1 MANGTPKTLAQ
12 SIDDYINRGFGSM
25 NKNDFE
31 IFIFNEYLKEPG
43 NSKLGDYELS
53 LKLRIPKAKVR
64 RLRYEASLKYPVS
77 EDMLRNLLDDSLQYA
92 RIVPNSVRCIEI
104 NVENES
110 VRQYVNALL
119 KKEHRFSDGSF
130 SSEILRLSADD
141 YEYLAKNIYGDKEVK
156 EVTGKLLSSPMVKGL
171 GLSAGKRDLKDIITA
186 ISRKITS
193 AVQASLKIAEIVNAI
208 DSILNILP

>member
-1 MANGTPKTLAQ
+1 MAKETPKTLAQ

-43 NSKLGDYELS
+43 NSKLGDYDLS
-53 LKLRIPKAKVR
+53 LRLRIPKAKVR

-92 RIVPNSVRCIEI
+92 CNVRNSVRCIEI

-119 KKEHRFSDGSF
+119 RKSTGS
-130 SSEILRLSADD
+130 
-141 YEYLAKNIYGDKEVK
+141 
-156 EVTGKLLSSPMVKGL
+156 VTGRSVPKYYGCLPTITNIWPRISMVIK
-171 GLSAGKRDLKDIITA
+171 K
-186 ISRKITS
+186 
-193 AVQASLKIAEIVNAI
+193 
-208 DSILNILP
+208 

>member
-43 NSKLGDYELS
+43 NSKLGDYDLS
-53 LKLRIPKAKVR
+53 LRLRIPKAKVR

-77 EDMLRNLLDDSLQYA
+77 EDMLRSLLDESLQYA

-110 VRQYVNALL
+110 VRQYVDALL

-141 YEYLAKNIYGDKEVK
+141 YECLVKSIYGDKEVK
-156 EVTGKLLSSPMVKGL
+156 EITDKLLSSPTVKDL
-171 GLSAGKRDLKDIITA
+171 DLPANKRDLKEIITA
-186 ISRKITS
+186 ISRKIKT
-193 AVQASLKIAEIVNAI
+193 AVQASLKIAEIINAI
-208 DSILNILP
+208 DSISNHLS